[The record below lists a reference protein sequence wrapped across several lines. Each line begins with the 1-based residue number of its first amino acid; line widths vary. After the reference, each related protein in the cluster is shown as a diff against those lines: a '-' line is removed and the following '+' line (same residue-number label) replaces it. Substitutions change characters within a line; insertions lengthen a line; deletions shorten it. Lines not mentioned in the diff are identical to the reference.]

1 MVKFALNQN
10 SEKFEILEN
19 LNEIHKKACILAS
32 IYDFFVDRNKHIITS
47 ILTRSVQ
54 STSIYVEYCENDV
67 ITRKSL

>member
-32 IYDFFVDRNKHIITS
+32 IYDFFVDRNKHIITG
-47 ILTRSVQ
+47 Q
-54 STSIYVEYCENDV
+54 PENH
-67 ITRKSL
+67 KWGGELK

>member
-1 MVKFALNQN
+1 MRLKNMVKFALNQN

-47 ILTRSVQ
+47 ILNGGGGY
-54 STSIYVEYCENDV
+54 I
-67 ITRKSL
+67 